1 MDAINFQSARAQL
14 SSGVLPIARTQS
26 VNMPRGIVSEV
37 PAVPP
42 IRSGG
47 EAQGVQPAAN
57 RAKIAG
63 RLVAAVVPGGV
74 SFDVASPSSIGQIGS
89 GGASKTASGSAQTQQ
104 APSRAQPL
112 LQMYK
117 HPADKNIAATGVH
130 VGRAIDDD

>member
-1 MDAINFQSARAQL
+1 
-14 SSGVLPIARTQS
+14 
-26 VNMPRGIVSEV
+26 MPRGIVSEV

-47 EAQGVQPAAN
+47 EAQGAQPAAN
-57 RAKIAG
+57 RAKIAS

-74 SFDVASPSSIGQIGS
+74 SFDVASSGSTGQIGS
-89 GGASKTASGSAQTQQ
+89 VGASKTSSGTAASGSAQAQQ
-104 APSRAQPL
+104 TPSRAQPL

-130 VGRAIDDD
+130 VGRAIDVQG